1 MGQYFTI
8 KELCKSDT
16 ANLKGIDNT
25 PSYEIENNLNHLIN
39 ELLDPIRQL
48 YGNPIY
54 INSGYRCR
62 ALNEAVKGSKTS
74 QHMDG
79 LAADLDTRDFSENV
93 RLFNLI
99 QSSGLPFDQLINESN
114 YSWVHVS
121 YRPDGQNRYQI
132 LHL

>member
-1 MGQYFTI
+1 
-8 KELCKSDT
+8 
-16 ANLKGIDNT
+16 LKGIDNT